1 MYSVHCIKDNTFPF
15 LIIQLF
21 AWISFIS
28 NLERW
33 LKLLPNDS
41 DDERCWW
48 KSKVGCLQ
56 FSAGNLADCSSHS
69 LQQLQAFSSLPI
81 FIKLI
86 VIITPPGYHWLCFIC
101 KNRCSVNN
109 FLKTLHYDLSNI
121 CSWDSVSAIYHYQ
134 ISICMYIV
142 HVIKY

>member
-33 LKLLPNDS
+33 LILLPNDS
-41 DDERCWW
+41 DDERFWW

-69 LQQLQAFSSLPI
+69 LQQLQPFSFLQI

-86 VIITPPGYHWLCFIC
+86 VIITTLDVFHLWHSKIQFSQNLALWSLKYLYLRFCFCDIPIPNINMYVHCIC
-101 KNRCSVNN
+101 
-109 FLKTLHYDLSNI
+109 H
-121 CSWDSVSAIYHYQ
+121 Q
-134 ISICMYIV
+134 IAPDF
-142 HVIKY
+142 